1 MNRKSI
7 GILTYYWPPS
17 GGSGVQRWLR
27 FSNHLAELGW
37 EVHVFTFENPQFE
50 VIDNDNIDLVN
61 PSIKVNKIKGFEPS
75 KFLKSLFTYKSKF
88 RSYSDGIG
96 FRHDNNSITSAVIRE
111 LLFFPDAR
119 KFLIGPAYRFIKKYF
134 QENNLNHLITTGPPH
149 SMHNVGLRLKKDIKI
164 KWISDF
170 RDPWSNF
177 FQNKLLNQLEST
189 QKKHLK
195 EEERIL
201 KNADAVLTTAK
212 SLNQKFSK
220 VNNECFYIPSG
231 FENTISCKP
240 HKKFRI
246 LYAGSMK
253 PIQNPRNLWDALSDL
268 IETKENFKELVEIVL
283 IGSIDNHIL
292 ISDEFKKIKKRK
304 IIDPISKSELD
315 KEIGISEL
323 LVVCSVNMKGSN
335 DIIPGKFFHYLSS
348 NKNILGISNKG
359 SDLENII
366 IDTQSGKSFDYNN
379 YHDLKNYIYECFESY
394 LMGKSKKRKTVSKYM
409 SNNIAEKIEQIITKL

>member
-1 MNRKSI
+1 MDKKSV

-37 EVHVFTFENPQFE
+37 EVHVFTFKNPQFE
-50 VIDNDNIDLVN
+50 VIDNDNIGLVN

-88 RSYSDGIG
+88 RTYSDGVG
-96 FRHDNNSITSAVIRE
+96 FRHDNSSITSAVIRE
-111 LLFFPDAR
+111 LFFFPDAR
-119 KFLIGPAYRFIKKYF
+119 KFLISPAYKFIKKYF

-149 SMHNVGLRLKKDIKI
+149 SMHNVGLRLKRDIKI
-164 KWISDF
+164 KWITDF

-189 QKKHLK
+189 KKKHLR
-195 EEERIL
+195 EEERVL

-212 SLNQKFSK
+212 SLNREFSK
-220 VNNECFYIPSG
+220 VNNECFYIPNG

-253 PIQNPRNLWDALSDL
+253 PIQNPRNLWAALSDL

-283 IGSIDNHIL
+283 IGNIDNHIL
-292 ISDEFKKIKKRK
+292 VSDEFKRIKKRK
-304 IIDPISKSELD
+304 IIDQISKSELD

-323 LVVCSVNMKGSN
+323 LVVCSVNMKSSN
-335 DIIPGKFFHYLSS
+335 DIVPGKFFHYLSS
-348 NKNILGISNKG
+348 NKNILGITNKG

-379 YHDLKNYIYECFESY
+379 YHDLKNYIYESFKSY
-394 LMGKSKKRKTVSKYM
+394 SIGKSKKRKIVSKYM
-409 SNNIAEKIEQIITKL
+409 SNNIAQKIEQIITKL

>member
-1 MNRKSI
+1 MDRKSV

-37 EVHVFTFENPQFE
+37 EVHVFTFKNPQFE
-50 VIDNDNIDLVN
+50 VIDNDNIGLVN

-88 RSYSDGIG
+88 RTYSDGVG
-96 FRHDNNSITSAVIRE
+96 FRHDNSSITSAVIRE
-111 LLFFPDAR
+111 LFFFPDAR
-119 KFLIGPAYRFIKKYF
+119 KFLISPAYKFIKKYF

-149 SMHNVGLRLKKDIKI
+149 SMHNVGLRLKRDIKI
-164 KWISDF
+164 KWITDF

-189 QKKHLK
+189 QKKHLR
-195 EEERIL
+195 EEERVL

-212 SLNQKFSK
+212 SLNREFSK
-220 VNNECFYIPSG
+220 FNNECFYIPSG
-231 FENTISCKP
+231 FETTIACKT
-240 HKKFRI
+240 HKKFRV

-253 PIQNPRNLWDALSDL
+253 PIQNPRNLWAALSDL
-268 IETKENFKELVEIVL
+268 IETKEDFKELVEIVL
-283 IGSIDNHIL
+283 IGNIDNHIL
-292 ISDEFKKIKKRK
+292 VSDEFKRIKKRK
-304 IIDPISKSELD
+304 IIDHISKSELD

-323 LVVCSVNMKGSN
+323 LVVCSVNMKSSN

-348 NKNILGISNKG
+348 NKNILGITNKG

-379 YHDLKNYIYECFESY
+379 YHDLKNYIYESFKSY
-394 LMGKSKKRKTVSKYM
+394 LIGKSKKRKIVSKYM
-409 SNNIAEKIEQIITKL
+409 SNNIALKIEQIITKL

>member
-1 MNRKSI
+1 M
-7 GILTYYWPPS
+7 
-17 GGSGVQRWLR
+17 
-27 FSNHLAELGW
+27 GW

-61 PSIKVNKIKGFEPS
+61 PSIKVNKMKGFEPS

-212 SLNQKFSK
+212 SLNQKFSPLLCK
-220 VNNECFYIPSG
+220 YYFFRGLG
-231 FENTISCKP
+231 FGQT
-240 HKKFRI
+240 
-246 LYAGSMK
+246 
-253 PIQNPRNLWDALSDL
+253 
-268 IETKENFKELVEIVL
+268 
-283 IGSIDNHIL
+283 
-292 ISDEFKKIKKRK
+292 
-304 IIDPISKSELD
+304 KSEVN
-315 KEIGISEL
+315 SCFTY
-323 LVVCSVNMKGSN
+323 CS
-335 DIIPGKFFHYLSS
+335 PQRFCRF
-348 NKNILGISNKG
+348 
-359 SDLENII
+359 
-366 IDTQSGKSFDYNN
+366 
-379 YHDLKNYIYECFESY
+379 
-394 LMGKSKKRKTVSKYM
+394 TVPS
-409 SNNIAEKIEQIITKL
+409 

>member
-1 MNRKSI
+1 MDRKSV

-37 EVHVFTFENPQFE
+37 EVHVFTFKNPQFE
-50 VIDNDNIDLVN
+50 VIDNDNIGLVN

-88 RSYSDGIG
+88 RTYSDGVG
-96 FRHDNNSITSAVIRE
+96 FRHDNSSITLAVIRE
-111 LLFFPDAR
+111 LFFFPDAR
-119 KFLIGPAYRFIKKYF
+119 KFLISPAYKFIKKYF

-149 SMHNVGLRLKKDIKI
+149 SMHNVGLRLKRDIKI
-164 KWISDF
+164 KWIADF

-189 QKKHLK
+189 QKKHLR

-212 SLNQKFSK
+212 SLNQEFSK

-231 FENTISCKP
+231 FKNTISCKT

-253 PIQNPRNLWDALSDL
+253 PIQNPRNLWAALSDL

-283 IGSIDNHIL
+283 IGNIDNHIL
-292 ISDEFKKIKKRK
+292 VSDEFKRIKKRK
-304 IIDPISKSELD
+304 IIDHISKSELD

-323 LVVCSVNMKGSN
+323 LVVCSVNMKSSN

-348 NKNILGISNKG
+348 NKNILGITNKG

-379 YHDLKNYIYECFESY
+379 YHDLKNYIYESFKSY
-394 LMGKSKKRKTVSKYM
+394 LIGKSKKRKTVSKYM
-409 SNNIAEKIEQIITKL
+409 SNNIAQKIEQIIIKL

>member
-1 MNRKSI
+1 MDKKSV

-37 EVHVFTFENPQFE
+37 EVHVFTFKNPQFE
-50 VIDNDNIDLVN
+50 VIDNDNIGLVN

-88 RSYSDGIG
+88 RTYSDGVG
-96 FRHDNNSITSAVIRE
+96 FRHDNSSITSAVIRE
-111 LLFFPDAR
+111 LFFFPDAR
-119 KFLIGPAYRFIKKYF
+119 KFLIGPAYKFIKKYF

-149 SMHNVGLRLKKDIKI
+149 SMHNVGLRLKRDIKI
-164 KWISDF
+164 KWITDF

-189 QKKHLK
+189 QKKHLR

-212 SLNQKFSK
+212 SLNQEFSK

-231 FENTISCKP
+231 FKNTISCKT

-253 PIQNPRNLWDALSDL
+253 PIQNPRNLWAALSDL
-268 IETKENFKELVEIVL
+268 IETKEDFKELVEIVL
-283 IGSIDNHIL
+283 IGNIDNHIL
-292 ISDEFKKIKKRK
+292 VSDEFKRIKKRK

-323 LVVCSVNMKGSN
+323 LVVCSVNMKSSN

-348 NKNILGISNKG
+348 NKNILGITNKG

-379 YHDLKNYIYECFESY
+379 YHDLKNYIYENFKDY
-394 LMGKSKKRKTVSKYM
+394 LIGKSKKRKTVSKYM
-409 SNNIAEKIEQIITKL
+409 SSNIAQKIEQIITKL

>member
-1 MNRKSI
+1 MDRKSV

-37 EVHVFTFENPQFE
+37 EVHVFTFKNPQFE
-50 VIDNDNIDLVN
+50 VIDNDNIGLVN

-88 RSYSDGIG
+88 RTYSDGVG
-96 FRHDNNSITSAVIRE
+96 FRHDNSSITSAVIRE
-111 LLFFPDAR
+111 LFFFPDAR
-119 KFLIGPAYRFIKKYF
+119 KFLISPAYKFIKKYF

-149 SMHNVGLRLKKDIKI
+149 SMHNVGLRLKRDIKI
-164 KWISDF
+164 KWITDF

-189 QKKHLK
+189 QKKHLR

-212 SLNQKFSK
+212 SLNQEFSK
-220 VNNECFYIPSG
+220 FNNKCFYIPSG

-253 PIQNPRNLWDALSDL
+253 PIQNPRNLWAALSDL
-268 IETKENFKELVEIVL
+268 IETKEDFKELVEIVL
-283 IGSIDNHIL
+283 IGNIDNHIL
-292 ISDEFKKIKKRK
+292 VSDEFKRIKKRK
-304 IIDPISKSELD
+304 IIDHISKSELD

-323 LVVCSVNMKGSN
+323 LVVCSVNMKSSN
-335 DIIPGKFFHYLSS
+335 DIVPGKFFHYLSS
-348 NKNILGISNKG
+348 NKNILGITNKG

-379 YHDLKNYIYECFESY
+379 YHDLKNYIYESFKSY
-394 LMGKSKKRKTVSKYM
+394 LIGKSKKRKIVSKYM
-409 SNNIAEKIEQIITKL
+409 SNNIAQKIEQIITKL

>member
-1 MNRKSI
+1 MDKKSV

-37 EVHVFTFENPQFE
+37 EVHVFTFKNPQFE
-50 VIDNDNIDLVN
+50 VIDNNNIGLVN

-88 RSYSDGIG
+88 RTYADGVG
-96 FRHDNNSITSAVIRE
+96 FRHDNSSITSAVIRE
-111 LLFFPDAR
+111 LFFFPDAR
-119 KFLIGPAYRFIKKYF
+119 KFLISPAYRFIKKYF

-149 SMHNVGLRLKKDIKI
+149 SMHNVGLRLKRDIKI
-164 KWISDF
+164 KWIADF

-189 QKKHLK
+189 QKKHLR
-195 EEERIL
+195 EEERVL

-212 SLNQKFSK
+212 SLNREFSK
-220 VNNECFYIPSG
+220 VNNECFYIPNG
-231 FENTISCKP
+231 FENTISCKT

-253 PIQNPRNLWDALSDL
+253 PIQNPRNLWAALSDL

-283 IGSIDNHIL
+283 IGNIDNHIL
-292 ISDEFKKIKKRK
+292 VSDEFKRIKKRK
-304 IIDPISKSELD
+304 IIDHISKSELD

-323 LVVCSVNMKGSN
+323 LVVCSVNMKSSN

-348 NKNILGISNKG
+348 NKNILGITNKG

-379 YHDLKNYIYECFESY
+379 YHDLKNYIYESFKSY
-394 LMGKSKKRKTVSKYM
+394 LIGKSKKRKIVSKYM
-409 SNNIAEKIEQIITKL
+409 SNNITQKIEQIITKL